1 MVQETAAEDAAEED
15 QGIVP
20 GGDPDAGMPADQAE
34 IHGTQRGS
42 PPPPADGTE
51 PQSHPPASD
60 GLDNIEIENNVE
72 EDSDTKM
79 GTQPPDSD

>member
-20 GGDPDAGMPADQAE
+20 GGDPDAGMPAEQAE

-42 PPPPADGTE
+42 PPPADRTE
-51 PQSHPPASD
+51 PRSHPPASD